1 MSIAATNW
9 ANQQNLG
16 VTAKAVLKA
25 LAEFANTEN
34 KCWPSIQT
42 IGDISGA
49 SRSSVKRCI
58 KILKELDLIDYF
70 WRKCKNGKE
79 NTSNIYVLKIDQSS
93 PEKTEPTPV
102 QSEPTPVHSDPQ

>member
-1 MSIAATNW
+1 
-9 ANQQNLG
+9 
-16 VTAKAVLKA
+16 

-93 PEKTEPTPV
+93 PEKTEPGWV
-102 QSEPTPVHSDPQ
+102 QFFLVKIDLFLAHKYLMCFLCRIVFRWTQRQKR